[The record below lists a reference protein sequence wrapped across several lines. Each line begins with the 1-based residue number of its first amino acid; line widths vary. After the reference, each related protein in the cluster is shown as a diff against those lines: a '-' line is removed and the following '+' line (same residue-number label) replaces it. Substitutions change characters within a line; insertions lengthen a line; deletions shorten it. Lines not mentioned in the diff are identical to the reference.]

1 MTLTSTDHVVVVG
14 AGLAGWRFI
23 ESLRRDGYEGKITLI
38 GDEPYAPYDRPPL
51 SKQVLSGKW
60 EIDKTV
66 LASDE
71 ALESA
76 NITFIFGVSA
86 TSLDVTNHTVT
97 LENGETVSGTHIV
110 IATGTRARR
119 ISFSDESLVH
129 TIRNRKDIEGLNA
142 HLATVSEGATV
153 AVIGGG
159 FIGAEAA
166 TALKARGLTPVVLE
180 ALQRPLIGA
189 LGDQAS
195 QWLLPLPSNAEIELR
210 TSQVIR
216 DISDGSVVFADGSS
230 LEVAAV
236 VLGVGAEVNTEWL
249 QSSGLVLDGGVVVD
263 EHLLATPTIGALGD
277 VAKFPFKGEL
287 TRIEHWQVATDH
299 AAALS
304 LHWAKGEKATDM
316 VPYFWSDQYGKKI
329 QMLGHPHP
337 SDDVVKVAGSDEE
350 GKWLALY
357 SRGGVVTGILSLSQ
371 PRWLMVSKVLLDE
384 ETTLTRA
391 MELQPWA

>member
-38 GDEPYAPYDRPPL
+38 GDEPYVPYDRPPL

-76 NITFIFGVSA
+76 NITSIFGVSA

-119 ISFSDESLVH
+119 IPFSDESLVH

-142 HLATVSEGATV
+142 LLATVPEGATV

-195 QWLLPLPSNAEIELR
+195 QWLLPLASNAEIELR

-216 DISDGSVVFADGSS
+216 DVSDGSVVFADGSS

-236 VLGVGAEVNTEWL
+236 VLGVGAEINTEWL

-263 EHLLATPTIGALGD
+263 EHLLASPTIGALGD

-304 LHWAKGEKATDM
+304 LHWAKGEKAPDM

-357 SRGGVVTGILSLSQ
+357 SRSGVVTGILSLSQ

>member
-76 NITFIFGVSA
+76 NITSIFGVSA
-86 TSLDVTNHTVT
+86 TSLDVTNHTVS
-97 LENGETVSGTHIV
+97 LEYGETVSGTHIV

-142 HLATVSEGATV
+142 LLATVPEGATI

-195 QWLLPLPSNAEIELR
+195 QWLLPLASNAEIELR

-216 DISDGSVVFADGSS
+216 DVSDGSVVFADGST

-263 EHLLATPTIGALGD
+263 EHLLASPTIGALGD

-304 LHWAKGEKATDM
+304 LHWAKGEKAPDM

-337 SDDVVKVAGSDEE
+337 SDDIVKVAGSDEE
-350 GKWLALY
+350 GKWLAIY

>member
-38 GDEPYAPYDRPPL
+38 GDEPYVPYDRPPL

-76 NITFIFGVSA
+76 NITSIFGVSA
-86 TSLDVTNHTVT
+86 TSLDVISHTVT

-142 HLATVSEGATV
+142 LLATVPEGATV

-195 QWLLPLPSNAEIELR
+195 QWLLPLASNAEIELR

-216 DISDGSVVFADGSS
+216 DVSDGSVVFADGST

-263 EHLLATPTIGALGD
+263 EHLLASPTIGALGD

-304 LHWAKGEKATDM
+304 LHWAKGEKAPDM

-350 GKWLALY
+350 GRWLALY

>member
-38 GDEPYAPYDRPPL
+38 GDEPYVPYDRPPL

-76 NITFIFGVSA
+76 NITSIFGVSA
-86 TSLDVTNHTVT
+86 TSLDVMSHTVT

-119 ISFSDESLVH
+119 IPFSDESLVH

-142 HLATVSEGATV
+142 LLATVPEGATV

-195 QWLLPLPSNAEIELR
+195 QWLLPLASNAEIELR

-216 DISDGSVVFADGSS
+216 DVSDGSVVFADGSS

-263 EHLLATPTIGALGD
+263 EHLLASPTIGALGD

-304 LHWAKGEKATDM
+304 LHWAKGEKAPDM

-350 GKWLALY
+350 GRWLALY

>member
-14 AGLAGWRFI
+14 AGLAGLRFI

-76 NITFIFGVSA
+76 NITSIFGVSA

-119 ISFSDESLVH
+119 IPFSDESLVH

-142 HLATVSEGATV
+142 LLATVPEGATV

-195 QWLLPLPSNAEIELR
+195 QWLLPLASNAEIELR

-216 DISDGSVVFADGSS
+216 DVSDGSVVFADGST

-263 EHLLATPTIGALGD
+263 EHLLASPTIGALGD

-304 LHWAKGEKATDM
+304 LHWAKGEKAPDM

>member
-76 NITFIFGVSA
+76 NITSIFGVSA

-119 ISFSDESLVH
+119 IPFSDESLVH

-142 HLATVSEGATV
+142 LLATVPEGATV

-180 ALQRPLIGA
+180 VLQRPLIGA

-195 QWLLPLPSNAEIELR
+195 QWLLPLASNAEIELR

-216 DISDGSVVFADGSS
+216 DVSDGRVVFADGSS

-304 LHWAKGEKATDM
+304 LHWAKGEKAPDM

-350 GKWLALY
+350 GRWLALY

>member
-76 NITFIFGVSA
+76 NITSIFGVSA
-86 TSLDVTNHTVT
+86 TSLDVISHTVT

-142 HLATVSEGATV
+142 LLATVPEGATV
-153 AVIGGG
+153 AVIGSG

-195 QWLLPLPSNAEIELR
+195 QWLLPLASNAEIELR

-216 DISDGSVVFADGSS
+216 DVSDGSVVFADGSS

-263 EHLLATPTIGALGD
+263 EHLLASPTIGALGD

-304 LHWAKGEKATDM
+304 LHWAKGEKAPDM

>member
-1 MTLTSTDHVVVVG
+1 MTLTSNDHVVVVG

-23 ESLRRDGYEGKITLI
+23 ESLRRDGYEGKIALI

-76 NITFIFGVSA
+76 NITSIFGVSA
-86 TSLDVTNHTVT
+86 TSLDVISHTVT

-142 HLATVSEGATV
+142 LLATVPEGATV

-189 LGDQAS
+189 LGDQVS
-195 QWLLPLPSNAEIELR
+195 QWLLALATNAEVELR

-216 DISDGSVVFADGSS
+216 DVIDGSVVFADGSS

-304 LHWAKGEKATDM
+304 LHWAKGEKAPDM

>member
-1 MTLTSTDHVVVVG
+1 MTLSSNDHVVVVG

-60 EIDKTV
+60 EVDKTL

-71 ALESA
+71 ALENA
-76 NITFIFGVSA
+76 NVISILGVPA
-86 TSLDVTNHTVT
+86 KSLDVPTHTVT
-97 LENGETVSGTHIV
+97 LENGVTVSGTHIV

-119 ISFSDESLVH
+119 LSFSDESLVH
-129 TIRNRKDIEGLNA
+129 TIRSRDDIEGLNA
-142 HLATVSEGATV
+142 LLATVPEGSTV

-166 TALKARGLTPVVLE
+166 TALKARGLHPVVLE
-180 ALQRPLIGA
+180 GLSRPLFGA
-189 LGDQAS
+189 LGEQAS
-195 QWLLPLPSNAEIELR
+195 EWLLQLASNAEIELR
-210 TSQVIR
+210 TSQEIR
-216 DISDGSVVFADGSS
+216 DVSNGSVIFADGST
-230 LEVAAV
+230 LDVAAV
-236 VLGVGAEVNTEWL
+236 ILGVGAEVNTEWL
-249 QSSGLVLDGGVVVD
+249 KTSGLSLDRGVVVD
-263 EHLLATPTIGALGD
+263 ENLLATPTIAAIGD

-304 LHWAKGEKATDM
+304 MHWAKGEKAPDM

-337 SDDVVKVAGSDEE
+337 SDDIVKVAGSDEE

-357 SRGGVVTGILSLSQ
+357 SRAGVVTGILSLSQ

-384 ETTLTRA
+384 ETTLSQA
-391 MELQPWA
+391 MQMQPWA

>member
-1 MTLTSTDHVVVVG
+1 MTLSSNDHVVVVG

-60 EIDKTV
+60 EVDKTL

-71 ALESA
+71 ALENA
-76 NITFIFGVSA
+76 NVISILGVPA
-86 TSLDVTNHTVT
+86 KSLDVPTHTVT
-97 LENGETVSGTHIV
+97 LENGVTVSGTHIV
-110 IATGTRARR
+110 IATGTRARHL
-119 ISFSDESLVH
+119 SFSDESLVH
-129 TIRNRKDIEGLNA
+129 TIRSRDDIEGLNA
-142 HLATVSEGATV
+142 LLATVPEGSTV

-166 TALKARGLTPVVLE
+166 TALKARGLHPVVLE
-180 ALQRPLIGA
+180 GLSRPLFGA
-189 LGDQAS
+189 LGEQAS
-195 QWLLPLPSNAEIELR
+195 EWLLQLASNAEIELR
-210 TSQVIR
+210 TSQEIR
-216 DISDGSVVFADGSS
+216 DVSNGSVIFADGST
-230 LEVAAV
+230 LDVAAV
-236 VLGVGAEVNTEWL
+236 ILGVGAEVNTEWL
-249 QSSGLVLDGGVVVD
+249 QTSGLSLDGGVVVD
-263 EHLLATPTIGALGD
+263 ENLLATPTIAAIGD

-304 LHWAKGEKATDM
+304 MHWAKGEKAPDM

-337 SDDVVKVAGSDEE
+337 SDDIVKVAGSDEE

-357 SRGGVVTGILSLSQ
+357 SRAGVVTGILSLSQ

-384 ETTLTRA
+384 ETTLSQA
-391 MELQPWA
+391 VQMQPWA

>member
-76 NITFIFGVSA
+76 NITSIFGVSA
-86 TSLDVTNHTVT
+86 TSLDVMSHTVT

-129 TIRNRKDIEGLNA
+129 TIRNRKDIESLNA
-142 HLATVSEGATV
+142 LLATVPEGATI

-195 QWLLPLPSNAEIELR
+195 QWLLPLASNAEIELR

-216 DISDGSVVFADGSS
+216 DVSDGSVVFADGST

-263 EHLLATPTIGALGD
+263 EHLLASPTIGALGD

-304 LHWAKGEKATDM
+304 LHWAKGEKAPDM

>member
-76 NITFIFGVSA
+76 NITSIFGVSA
-86 TSLDVTNHTVT
+86 TSLDVMSHTVT

-142 HLATVSEGATV
+142 LLATVPEGATI

-195 QWLLPLPSNAEIELR
+195 QWLLPLASNAEIELR

-216 DISDGSVVFADGSS
+216 DVSDGSVVFADGST

-263 EHLLATPTIGALGD
+263 EYLLASPTIGALGD

-304 LHWAKGEKATDM
+304 LHWAKGEKAPDM

>member
-1 MTLTSTDHVVVVG
+1 MTLSSNDHVVVVG

-60 EIDKTV
+60 DVDKTL

-71 ALESA
+71 ALENA
-76 NITFIFGVSA
+76 NVTSILGVPA
-86 TSLDVTNHTVT
+86 KSLDVPTHTVT
-97 LENGETVSGTHIV
+97 LENGVTVSGTHIV

-119 ISFSDESLVH
+119 LSFSDESLVH
-129 TIRNRKDIEGLNA
+129 TIRSRDDIEGLNA
-142 HLATVSEGATV
+142 LLATVPEGSTV

-166 TALKARGLTPVVLE
+166 TALKARGLHPVVLE
-180 ALQRPLIGA
+180 GLSRPLIGA
-189 LGDQAS
+189 LGEQAS
-195 QWLLPLPSNAEIELR
+195 EWLLKLASNAEIELR
-210 TSQVIR
+210 TSQEIR
-216 DISDGSVVFADGSS
+216 DVSNGSVIFADGST
-230 LEVAAV
+230 LDVAAV
-236 VLGVGAEVNTEWL
+236 ILGVGAEVNTEWL
-249 QSSGLVLDGGVVVD
+249 KTSGLSLDGGVVVD
-263 EHLLATPTIGALGD
+263 ENLLASPTIAAIGD

-304 LHWAKGEKATDM
+304 MHWAKGEKAPDM

-337 SDDVVKVAGSDEE
+337 SDDIVKVAGSDEE

-357 SRGGVVTGILSLSQ
+357 SRAGVVTGILSLSQ

-384 ETTLTRA
+384 ETTLSQA
-391 MELQPWA
+391 MQMQPWA

>member
-38 GDEPYAPYDRPPL
+38 GDEPYVPYDRPPL

-76 NITFIFGVSA
+76 NITSIFGVSA
-86 TSLDVTNHTVT
+86 TSLDVMSHTVT

-142 HLATVSEGATV
+142 LLATVPEGATV

-159 FIGAEAA
+159 FIGAETA

-195 QWLLPLPSNAEIELR
+195 QWLLPLASNAEIELR

-216 DISDGSVVFADGSS
+216 DVSDGSVVFADGST

-304 LHWAKGEKATDM
+304 LHWAKGEKAPDM

>member
-304 LHWAKGEKATDM
+304 LHWAKGEKAPDM

>member
-76 NITFIFGVSA
+76 NITSIFGVSA
-86 TSLDVTNHTVT
+86 TSLDVMSHTVT

-142 HLATVSEGATV
+142 LLATVPEGATI

-195 QWLLPLPSNAEIELR
+195 QWLLPLASNAEIELR

-216 DISDGSVVFADGSS
+216 DVSDGSVVFADGST

-263 EHLLATPTIGALGD
+263 EHLLASPTIGALGD

-304 LHWAKGEKATDM
+304 LHWAKGEKAPDM

-357 SRGGVVTGILSLSQ
+357 SRDGVVTGILSLSQ
-371 PRWLMVSKVLLDE
+371 PRWLMVSKVLLGE

>member
-38 GDEPYAPYDRPPL
+38 GDEPYVPYDRPPL

-76 NITFIFGVSA
+76 NITSIFGVSA

-119 ISFSDESLVH
+119 IPFSDESLVH

-142 HLATVSEGATV
+142 LLATVPEGATV

-159 FIGAEAA
+159 FIGAETA

-195 QWLLPLPSNAEIELR
+195 QWLLPLASNAEIELR

-216 DISDGSVVFADGSS
+216 DVSDGSVVFADGST

-263 EHLLATPTIGALGD
+263 EHLLASPTIGALGD

-304 LHWAKGEKATDM
+304 LHWAKGEKAPDM

>member
-1 MTLTSTDHVVVVG
+1 MTLSSNDHIVVVG

-23 ESLRRDGYEGKITLI
+23 ESLRRDGYAGKITLI

-60 EIDKTV
+60 DVDKTL

-71 ALESA
+71 ALENA
-76 NITFIFGVSA
+76 NITSIFGVPA
-86 TSLDVTNHTVT
+86 KSLDASTHTVT

-119 ISFSDESLVH
+119 LSFSDESLVH
-129 TIRNRKDIEGLNA
+129 TIRSRDDIEGLNA
-142 HLATVSEGATV
+142 LLATVPEGSTV

-166 TALKARGLTPVVLE
+166 TALKARGLYPVVLE
-180 ALQRPLIGA
+180 GLSRPLIGA
-189 LGDQAS
+189 LGEQAS
-195 QWLLPLPSNAEIELR
+195 EWLLPLAQNAEIELR
-210 TSQVIR
+210 TSQEIR
-216 DISDGSVVFADGSS
+216 DVSNGSVIFADGST

-236 VLGVGAEVNTEWL
+236 ILGVGAVVNTEWL
-249 QSSGLVLDGGVVVD
+249 QTSGLSLEGGVVVD
-263 EHLLATPTIGALGD
+263 ENLLATPSIGAIGD
-277 VAKFPFKGEL
+277 VAKFPFKDEL

-304 LHWAKGEKATDM
+304 LHWAKGEKVPDM

-337 SDDVVKVAGSDEE
+337 SDDIVKVAGSDEE

-357 SRGGVVTGILSLSQ
+357 SRAGIVTGILSLSQ

-384 ETTLTRA
+384 ETTLSQA
-391 MELQPWA
+391 MQMQPWA

>member
-38 GDEPYAPYDRPPL
+38 GDEPYVPYDRPPL

-76 NITFIFGVSA
+76 NITSIFGVSA
-86 TSLDVTNHTVT
+86 TSLDVMSHTVT

-142 HLATVSEGATV
+142 LLATVPEGATV

-159 FIGAEAA
+159 FIGAETA

-195 QWLLPLPSNAEIELR
+195 QWLLPLASNAEIELR

-216 DISDGSVVFADGSS
+216 DVSDGSVVFADGSS

-263 EHLLATPTIGALGD
+263 EHLLASPTIGALGD

-304 LHWAKGEKATDM
+304 LHWAKGEKAPDM

>member
-76 NITFIFGVSA
+76 NITSIFGVSA
-86 TSLDVTNHTVT
+86 TSLDVMSHTVT

-142 HLATVSEGATV
+142 LLATVPEGATI

-195 QWLLPLPSNAEIELR
+195 QWLLPLASNAEIELR

-216 DISDGSVVFADGSS
+216 DVSDGSVVFADGST

-304 LHWAKGEKATDM
+304 LHWAKGEKAPDM

-350 GKWLALY
+350 GRWLALY

>member
-38 GDEPYAPYDRPPL
+38 GDEPYVPYDRPPL

-76 NITFIFGVSA
+76 NITSIFGVSA
-86 TSLDVTNHTVT
+86 TSLDVISHTVT

-142 HLATVSEGATV
+142 LLATVPEGATV

-159 FIGAEAA
+159 FIGAETA

-195 QWLLPLPSNAEIELR
+195 QWLLPLASNAEIELR

-216 DISDGSVVFADGSS
+216 DVSDGRVVFADGSS

-304 LHWAKGEKATDM
+304 LHWAKGEKAPDM

>member
-76 NITFIFGVSA
+76 NITSIFGVSA
-86 TSLDVTNHTVT
+86 TSLDVMSHTVT

-110 IATGTRARR
+110 IATGTRAKR
-119 ISFSDESLVH
+119 ISYSDESLVH

-142 HLATVSEGATV
+142 LLAAVPEGATI

-195 QWLLPLPSNAEIELR
+195 QWLLPLASNAEIELR

-216 DISDGSVVFADGSS
+216 DVSDGSVVFADGST

-263 EHLLATPTIGALGD
+263 EHLLASPTIGALGD

-304 LHWAKGEKATDM
+304 LHWAKGEKAPDM

-357 SRGGVVTGILSLSQ
+357 SRDGVVTGILSLSQ

>member
-38 GDEPYAPYDRPPL
+38 GDEPYVPYDRPPL

-76 NITFIFGVSA
+76 NITSIFGVSA
-86 TSLDVTNHTVT
+86 TSLDVMSHTVT

-119 ISFSDESLVH
+119 IPFSDESLVH

-142 HLATVSEGATV
+142 LLATVPEGATV

-180 ALQRPLIGA
+180 VLQRPLIGA

-195 QWLLPLPSNAEIELR
+195 QWLLPLASNAEIELR

-216 DISDGSVVFADGSS
+216 DVSDGSVVFADGST

-263 EHLLATPTIGALGD
+263 EHLLASPTIGALGD

-304 LHWAKGEKATDM
+304 LHWAKGEKAPDM

>member
-76 NITFIFGVSA
+76 NITSIFGVSA
-86 TSLDVTNHTVT
+86 TSLDVMSHTVT

-142 HLATVSEGATV
+142 LLATVPEGATI

-195 QWLLPLPSNAEIELR
+195 QWLLPLASNAEIELR

-216 DISDGSVVFADGSS
+216 DVSDGSVVFADGST

-304 LHWAKGEKATDM
+304 LHWAKGEKAPDM

>member
-1 MTLTSTDHVVVVG
+1 MTLSSNDHVVVVG

-60 EIDKTV
+60 DVDKTL

-71 ALESA
+71 ALENA
-76 NITFIFGVSA
+76 NVTSILGVPA
-86 TSLDVTNHTVT
+86 KSLDVPTHTVT
-97 LENGETVSGTHIV
+97 LENGVTVSGTHIV

-119 ISFSDESLVH
+119 LSFSDESLVH
-129 TIRNRKDIEGLNA
+129 TIRSRDDIEGLNA
-142 HLATVSEGATV
+142 LLATVPEGSTV

-166 TALKARGLTPVVLE
+166 TALKARGLHLVVLE
-180 ALQRPLIGA
+180 GLSRPLIGA
-189 LGDQAS
+189 LGEQAS
-195 QWLLPLPSNAEIELR
+195 EWLLKLASNAEIELR
-210 TSQVIR
+210 TSQEIR
-216 DISDGSVVFADGSS
+216 DVSNGSVIFADGST
-230 LEVAAV
+230 LDVAAV
-236 VLGVGAEVNTEWL
+236 ILGVGAEVNTEWL
-249 QSSGLVLDGGVVVD
+249 KTSGLSLDRGVVVD
-263 EHLLATPTIGALGD
+263 ENLLATPTIAAIGD

-304 LHWAKGEKATDM
+304 MHWAKGEKAPDM

-337 SDDVVKVAGSDEE
+337 SDDIVKVAGSDEE

-357 SRGGVVTGILSLSQ
+357 SRAGVVTGILSLSQ

-384 ETTLTRA
+384 ETTLSQA
-391 MELQPWA
+391 MQMQPWA

>member
-76 NITFIFGVSA
+76 NITSIFGVSA
-86 TSLDVTNHTVT
+86 TSLDVISHTVT

-142 HLATVSEGATV
+142 LLATVPEGATV

-195 QWLLPLPSNAEIELR
+195 QWLLPLASNAEIELR

-216 DISDGSVVFADGSS
+216 DVSDGSVVFADGSS

-277 VAKFPFKGEL
+277 VAKFPFKGEF

-304 LHWAKGEKATDM
+304 LHWAKGEKAPDM

>member
-76 NITFIFGVSA
+76 NITSIFGVSA
-86 TSLDVTNHTVT
+86 TSLDVMSHTVT

-142 HLATVSEGATV
+142 HLATAPEGATV

-195 QWLLPLPSNAEIELR
+195 QWLLPLASNAEIELR

-216 DISDGSVVFADGSS
+216 DVSDGSVVFADGST

-263 EHLLATPTIGALGD
+263 EHLLASPTIGALGD

-304 LHWAKGEKATDM
+304 LHWAKGEKAPDM

>member
-38 GDEPYAPYDRPPL
+38 GDEPYVPYDRPPL

-76 NITFIFGVSA
+76 NITSIFGVSA
-86 TSLDVTNHTVT
+86 TSLDVISHTVT

-142 HLATVSEGATV
+142 LLATVPEGATI

-195 QWLLPLPSNAEIELR
+195 QWLLPLASNAEIELR

-216 DISDGSVVFADGSS
+216 DVSDGSVVFADGST

-263 EHLLATPTIGALGD
+263 EHLLASPTIGALGD

-304 LHWAKGEKATDM
+304 LHWAKGEKAPDM

>member
-76 NITFIFGVSA
+76 NITSIFGVSA

-119 ISFSDESLVH
+119 IPFSDESLVH

-142 HLATVSEGATV
+142 LLATVPEGATI

-195 QWLLPLPSNAEIELR
+195 QWLLPLASNAEIELR

-216 DISDGSVVFADGSS
+216 DVSDGSVVFADGST

-304 LHWAKGEKATDM
+304 LHWAKGEKAPDM

>member
-76 NITFIFGVSA
+76 NITSIFGVSA
-86 TSLDVTNHTVT
+86 TSLDVMSHTVT

-142 HLATVSEGATV
+142 HLATAPEGATV

-195 QWLLPLPSNAEIELR
+195 QWLLPLASNAEIELR

-216 DISDGSVVFADGSS
+216 DVSDGSVVFADGST

-304 LHWAKGEKATDM
+304 LHWAKGEKAPDM

>member
-76 NITFIFGVSA
+76 NITSIFGVSA
-86 TSLDVTNHTVT
+86 TSLDVMSHTVT

-142 HLATVSEGATV
+142 LLATVPEGATI

-195 QWLLPLPSNAEIELR
+195 QWLLPLASNAEIELR

-216 DISDGSVVFADGSS
+216 DVSDGSVVFADGST

-304 LHWAKGEKATDM
+304 LHWAKGEKAPDM

-337 SDDVVKVAGSDEE
+337 SDDVVKVAGSDEV

>member
-38 GDEPYAPYDRPPL
+38 GDEPYVPYDRPPL

-76 NITFIFGVSA
+76 NITSIFGVSA
-86 TSLDVTNHTVT
+86 TSLDVMSHTVT

-142 HLATVSEGATV
+142 LLATVPEGATI

-159 FIGAEAA
+159 FIGAETA

-195 QWLLPLPSNAEIELR
+195 QWLLPLASNAEIELR

-216 DISDGSVVFADGSS
+216 DVSDGSVVFADGST

-304 LHWAKGEKATDM
+304 LHWAKGEKAPDM

>member
-38 GDEPYAPYDRPPL
+38 GDEPYVPYDRPPL

-76 NITFIFGVSA
+76 NITSIFGVSA

-142 HLATVSEGATV
+142 LLATVPEGATI

-195 QWLLPLPSNAEIELR
+195 QWLLPLASNAEIELR

-216 DISDGSVVFADGSS
+216 DVSDGSVVFADGSS

-263 EHLLATPTIGALGD
+263 EHLLASPTIGALGD

-304 LHWAKGEKATDM
+304 LHWAKGEKAPDM

>member
-23 ESLRRDGYEGKITLI
+23 ESLRRDGYEGKITFI

-76 NITFIFGVSA
+76 NITSIFGVSA
-86 TSLDVTNHTVT
+86 TSLDVISHTVT

-142 HLATVSEGATV
+142 LLATVPEGATV

-195 QWLLPLPSNAEIELR
+195 QWLLPLASNAEIELR

-216 DISDGSVVFADGSS
+216 DVSDGSVVFADGST

-263 EHLLATPTIGALGD
+263 EHLLASPTIGALGD

-304 LHWAKGEKATDM
+304 LHWAKGEKAPDM

>member
-38 GDEPYAPYDRPPL
+38 GDEPYVPYDRPPL

-76 NITFIFGVSA
+76 NITSIFGVSA

-119 ISFSDESLVH
+119 IPFSDESLVH

-142 HLATVSEGATV
+142 LLATVPEGATV

-195 QWLLPLPSNAEIELR
+195 QWLLPLASNAEIELR

-216 DISDGSVVFADGSS
+216 DVSDGSVVFADGST

-263 EHLLATPTIGALGD
+263 EHLLASPTIGALGD

-304 LHWAKGEKATDM
+304 LHWAKGEKAPDM

>member
-14 AGLAGWRFI
+14 AGLAGLRFI

-38 GDEPYAPYDRPPL
+38 GDEPYVPYDRPPL

-76 NITFIFGVSA
+76 NITSIFGVSA

-119 ISFSDESLVH
+119 IPFSDESLVH

-142 HLATVSEGATV
+142 LLATVPEGATV

-195 QWLLPLPSNAEIELR
+195 QWLLPLASNAEIELR

-216 DISDGSVVFADGSS
+216 DVSDGSVVFADGSS

-263 EHLLATPTIGALGD
+263 EHLLASPTIGALGD

-304 LHWAKGEKATDM
+304 LHWAKGEKAPDM

>member
-1 MTLTSTDHVVVVG
+1 MTLTSTDHVLVVG

-76 NITFIFGVSA
+76 NITSIFGVSA
-86 TSLDVTNHTVT
+86 TSLDVMSHTVT

-142 HLATVSEGATV
+142 LLATVPEGATI

-195 QWLLPLPSNAEIELR
+195 QWLLPLASNAEIELR

-216 DISDGSVVFADGSS
+216 DVSDGSVVFADGST

-263 EHLLATPTIGALGD
+263 EHLLASPTIGALGD

-304 LHWAKGEKATDM
+304 LHWAKGEKAPDM

>member
-76 NITFIFGVSA
+76 NITSIFGVSA
-86 TSLDVTNHTVT
+86 TSLDVMSHTVT

-142 HLATVSEGATV
+142 LLATVPEGATI

-195 QWLLPLPSNAEIELR
+195 QWLLPLASNAEIELR

-216 DISDGSVVFADGSS
+216 DVSDGSVVFADGST

-263 EHLLATPTIGALGD
+263 EHLLASPTIGALGD

-304 LHWAKGEKATDM
+304 LHWAKGEKAPDM

-337 SDDVVKVAGSDEE
+337 SDDIVKVAGSDEE
-350 GKWLALY
+350 GKWLAIY